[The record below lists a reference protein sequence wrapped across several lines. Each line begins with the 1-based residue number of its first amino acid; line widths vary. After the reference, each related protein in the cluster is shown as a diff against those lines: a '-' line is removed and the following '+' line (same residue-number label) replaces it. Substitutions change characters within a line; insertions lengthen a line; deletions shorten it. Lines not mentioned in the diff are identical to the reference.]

1 MSGKTIHNLLFSPF
15 HFRAYLFWPAGETDL
30 FQGFS
35 LPVWVWFSQ
44 TNLGSNSCLTGSGV
58 WTVLMSQGH
67 GDPVACPQWV
77 EACQMK
83 GLGRRPGEGRWS
95 AILRYPVSPLHFP
108 CQLFNM
114 RGWEVSW
121 GIDSDCLPFFS
132 LPCLYIWCA
141 HRLVCR
147 AGDCEGN
154 HVLEILPWLWFQKD
168 CRILFLIF
176 ICSFLGMVWLIN

>member
-15 HFRAYLFWPAGETDL
+15 HFCTYLFWPAGETDL

-67 GDPVACPQWV
+67 GDPAACPQWV

-83 GLGRRPGEGRWS
+83 GLGRRPGKEGGVESSSTLSHPCIFHVSCFIWEDEKPPEEL
-95 AILRYPVSPLHFP
+95 ILTAY
-108 CQLFNM
+108 LF
-114 RGWEVSW
+114 
-121 GIDSDCLPFFS
+121 FFS
-132 LPCLYIWCA
+132 LPCLMCSQTGLQSWGLRKYPCSGNTTMALISE
-141 HRLVCR
+141 RL
-147 AGDCEGN
+147 
-154 HVLEILPWLWFQKD
+154 
-168 CRILFLIF
+168 
-176 ICSFLGMVWLIN
+176 

>member
-15 HFRAYLFWPAGETDL
+15 HFCTYLFWPAGETDL

-95 AILRYPVSPLHFP
+95 AILLYPVSPLHFP

-121 GIDSDCLPFFS
+121 GIDSDCLPFF
-132 LPCLYIWCA
+132 LY
-141 HRLVCR
+141 LVCTS
-147 AGDCEGN
+147 D
-154 HVLEILPWLWFQKD
+154 VLTDWSAELGIAKVTMFWKYSHGFD
-168 CRILFLIF
+168 FRRIVKF
-176 ICSFLGMVWLIN
+176 CS

>member
-15 HFRAYLFWPAGETDL
+15 HFCTYLFWPAGETDL

-67 GDPVACPQWV
+67 GDPAACPQWV

-83 GLGRRPGEGRWS
+83 GLGRRPGKEGGVESSSTLSHPCIFHVSCFIWEDEKPPEELILTAYLFFFFTLSDVLTDWS
-95 AILRYPVSPLHFP
+95 AELGIAKVPLFWKHYHGFDFRKIVKF
-108 CQLFNM
+108 CF
-114 RGWEVSW
+114 
-121 GIDSDCLPFFS
+121 
-132 LPCLYIWCA
+132 
-141 HRLVCR
+141 
-147 AGDCEGN
+147 
-154 HVLEILPWLWFQKD
+154 
-168 CRILFLIF
+168 
-176 ICSFLGMVWLIN
+176 